1 MEKVFSKHFLFRFDV
16 QYRDNKGLNFLLQ
29 TKSEPKIIGKPIIFK
44 TVSKNGFSIRNL
56 LITIG
61 VMGVWIVIRYFL
73 FEKQSF
79 KGYWY
84 T

>member
-1 MEKVFSKHFLFRFDV
+1 
-16 QYRDNKGLNFLLQ
+16 
-29 TKSEPKIIGKPIIFK
+29 
-44 TVSKNGFSIRNL
+44 VSKNGFSIRNL